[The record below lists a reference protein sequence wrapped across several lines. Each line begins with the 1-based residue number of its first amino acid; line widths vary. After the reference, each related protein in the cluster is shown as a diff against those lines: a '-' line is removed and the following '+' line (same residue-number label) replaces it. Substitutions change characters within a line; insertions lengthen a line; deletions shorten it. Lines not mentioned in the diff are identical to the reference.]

1 VLIGTTHGSQGPQ
14 TIAAW
19 SNNIANSYTSII
31 NALSDASHSLPST
44 LKLTIIDPA
53 NLSFNPNNNSPN
65 YLHPSWTTLTSAD
78 GIILPNDS
86 HLHAT
91 TSSTEQTA
99 KVAIAAYARLH
110 KIPFLSIG
118 SGMHTAVQKFAQNVS
133 SIPHPVPTKEGFLPP
148 LLIQQQRMQA
158 GGAQDIYIPPPSG
171 PSGGKEAQGAF
182 RQIYGEQAIVAR
194 ERFDGSE
201 NNGKRIHP
209 VYVEHM
215 RGCGF
220 EFFCQNEDGEVV
232 DAWKYSGNKHPFYV
246 GVSFHPEFST
256 RVSRASDVIFEFVQA
271 VYDRGQGER
280 EGEEEEGEGRGFAL

>member
-1 VLIGTTHGSQGPQ
+1 
-14 TIAAW
+14 
-19 SNNIANSYTSII
+19 
-31 NALSDASHSLPST
+31 
-44 LKLTIIDPA
+44 
-53 NLSFNPNNNSPN
+53 
-65 YLHPSWTTLTSAD
+65 
-78 GIILPNDS
+78 
-86 HLHAT
+86 
-91 TSSTEQTA
+91 
-99 KVAIAAYARLH
+99 
-110 KIPFLSIG
+110 
-118 SGMHTAVQKFAQNVS
+118 MHTAVQKFAQNVS